1 MGPTP
6 PCKAE
11 ICKSFAYDMQT
22 YIDGSTYNEMSKFT
36 FDDEKRGHEYYCQAN
51 RDGEEQGPKIEK
63 APAARK
69 TAGAKLFSM
78 AYFRRGYLLA
88 FPLLWQV

>member
-1 MGPTP
+1 
-6 PCKAE
+6 
-11 ICKSFAYDMQT
+11 MQT

-63 APAARK
+63 APAAKNGWR
-69 TAGAKLFSM
+69 
-78 AYFRRGYLLA
+78 
-88 FPLLWQV
+88 